1 MRSRIA
7 TSVSRAAGVGAV
19 LALVVACGP
28 SQEEYDAQVARVSE
42 LEGQL
47 EEANSRNQ
55 QAQEQIEALNA
66 ENGAMSDRLQALGED
81 VSQLRSRAGQLS
93 TDLEEARRIAEEL
106 ARRERQQQERLATF
120 RTMLCRL
127 RAIMDSHQ
135 LRVRIVR
142 GRMVIELPSNILFGS
157 GSADLSEDGEA
168 ALAQVAEVLREI
180 TDRHFQ
186 IAGHTDNV
194 PISRS
199 RYESNWE
206 LSATRALEVLEYIQ
220 DEGGVDGDNLSAAG
234 FGQFAP
240 VASNDTEEGRAE
252 NRRIEI
258 ILMPNLDELPD
269 LSSLEGATCD
279 N

>member
-1 MRSRIA
+1 MRSRVA
-7 TSVSRAAGVGAV
+7 VVVSRMACAGVLA
-19 LALVVACGP
+19 ALVTACGP
-28 SQEEYDAQVARVSE
+28 SQEEYDAQVARVAE

-47 EEANSRNQ
+47 EEANRRNQ
-55 QAQEQIEALNA
+55 QAQEQIGALTA
-66 ENGAMSDRLQALGED
+66 ENSAMTDRLQALGED
-81 VSQLRSRAGQLS
+81 VSQLRARAGQLS
-93 TDLEEARRIAEEL
+93 TDLDEARRVAEEL

-127 RAIMDSHQ
+127 RAVIDSHQ

-142 GRMVIELPSNILFGS
+142 GQMVIELPSNILFSS
-157 GSADLSEDGEA
+157 GSADLSTEGES
-168 ALAQVAEVLREI
+168 ALRQVAEVLREI
-180 TDRHFQ
+180 PNRHFQ
-186 IAGHTDNV
+186 VAGHTDNV
-194 PISRS
+194 PIRRS
-199 RYESNWE
+199 RYQSNWE
-206 LSATRALEVLEYIQ
+206 LSAVRALRVLQYMQ
-220 DEGGVDGDNLSAAG
+220 DEGGVEGTVLSAAG

-269 LSSLEGATCD
+269 LSSLEGASCD